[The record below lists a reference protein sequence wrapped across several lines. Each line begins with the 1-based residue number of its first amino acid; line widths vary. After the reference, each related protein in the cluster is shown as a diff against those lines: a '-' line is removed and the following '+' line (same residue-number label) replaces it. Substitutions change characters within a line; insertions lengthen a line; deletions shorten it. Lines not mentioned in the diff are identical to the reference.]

1 MEAQPNRFLVHGL
14 IAGFAAYASTVV
26 LYAGI
31 NLATG
36 RAVFAT
42 ALQLGEAMFGTGVPP
57 AGQVIAYNG
66 VHLLVMLLLG
76 LVCAWAV
83 REWEL
88 HPVLWY
94 GVFAVLTLGAVVLTL
109 WVGLFAS
116 EYARALQWRSVV
128 VANAV
133 AAAVMA
139 SYLVLSA
146 GLRVEE

>member
-1 MEAQPNRFLVHGL
+1 MEAQRNRILVHGL

-26 LYAGI
+26 LYAAF
-31 NLATG
+31 NLVTG
-36 RAVFAT
+36 RSVFAT
-42 ALQLGEAMFGTGVPP
+42 ALQLGEALVGTGVPP

-66 VHLLVMLLLG
+66 VHLTVMLLLG

-94 GVFAVLTLGAVVLTL
+94 AVFAVLTVGAVVLTL

-116 EYARALQWRSVV
+116 EYAHALQWRSVV
-128 VANAV
+128 VANGV

-139 SYLVLSA
+139 TYLVLSS
-146 GLRVEE
+146 GLRIEE